1 MNKKTI
7 ISLMLGAM
15 SMLPASAQ
23 DGWFVDV
30 GGGIQTIFSS
40 DARKLDFGK
49 RITPS
54 YTIGVGKWISPAFA
68 LRLQAGGY
76 SFNGMSTS
84 DGLYLRNPLA
94 DGSVFGIH
102 DPVINHVTVNPDG
115 TYRHYLR
122 YVNVHTDFMVSLS
135 HLLFSGH
142 GKFDVFPAVGL
153 GYARTFAYRGTAA
166 TNSLT
171 ANFSVMAKYK
181 ATKCL
186 DINLEI
192 GSVLMPDHFD
202 GRITGKMYE
211 PTLGATL
218 GLTYN
223 FNASKICA
231 NASKV
236 CAKKERSRK
245 QRREAVID
253 TVYMVE
259 RIVERPIYKER
270 IVEKPVAKKQ
280 NPFRLTSINFAY
292 ASAKPSETQNVLFE
306 NIVEYLKQNPSARIR
321 LDGYADK
328 ATGKAKTNL
337 MLSIRR
343 TDSVRNILIERYNI
357 DPSRIEAQ
365 GIGSNAQPYENN
377 NLNRV
382 VIVIAIPE

>member
-30 GGGIQTIFSS
+30 GGGVQTIFSS
-40 DARKLDFGK
+40 DASKLDFGK
-49 RITPS
+49 RLTPS
-54 YTIGVGKWISPAFA
+54 YRIGVGKWITPVYA
-68 LRLQAGGY
+68 LRLQVGGY
-76 SFNGMSTS
+76 ALNGMSTS
-84 DGLYLRNPLA
+84 EGLYLRDPQT
-94 DGSVFGIH
+94 DGSVYGPH
-102 DPVINHVTVNPDG
+102 DPVIDNVTVRPDG

-122 YVNVHTDFMVSLS
+122 YVNVHADFMVSLS
-135 HLLFSGH
+135 RLLFSGQ
-142 GKFDVFPAVGL
+142 GKFDVLPAVGL

-171 ANFSVMAKYK
+171 ANFSVLAKYK

-186 DINLEI
+186 DVNLEI
-192 GSVLMPDHFD
+192 GSALMPDHFD

-223 FNASKICA
+223 FNASK
-231 NASKV
+231 V
-236 CAKKERSRK
+236 CDKKERSRK
-245 QRREAVID
+245 QHREAVVD

-270 IVEKPVAKKQ
+270 IVQKPVAKKQ
-280 NPFRLTSINFAY
+280 NPFRLASISFAY
-292 ASAKPSETQNVLFE
+292 ASAKPSEKQNVVFE

-357 DPSRIEAQ
+357 APSRIEAQ

-382 VIVIAIPE
+382 VIVTAIPE